1 MANIIQIVDEISN
14 KITGI
19 TTSVGKIKT
28 SQANNKKKIID
39 DLRNIKEKIQAM
51 KKSCEKKERKN
62 TFSDE
67 EMRILS
73 QSLQEAQKLD
83 NERGVRWKG
92 GRKGGVEKKSGGSV
106 IEDATKFTIHPSS
119 VATGKPRGGGK
130 TKQKKRV
137 RKRRT
142 HKKFRR

>member
-106 IEDATKFTIHPSS
+106 IEDATKFTIHP
-119 VATGKPRGGGK
+119 
-130 TKQKKRV
+130 
-137 RKRRT
+137 
-142 HKKFRR
+142 